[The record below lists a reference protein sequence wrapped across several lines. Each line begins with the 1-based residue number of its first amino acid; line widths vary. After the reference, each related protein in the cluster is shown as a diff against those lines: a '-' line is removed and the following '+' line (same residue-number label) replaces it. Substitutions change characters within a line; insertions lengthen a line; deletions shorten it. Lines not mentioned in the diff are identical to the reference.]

1 MAVDLIGGLASSSQ
15 SANLQ
20 TQTLSQQEFLNIML
34 TQLQFQDPL
43 KPMDNE
49 QFLAQMAQFSALAQ
63 TAQMNDRI
71 DTLLSI
77 QSATQSIGLIGKTVQ
92 VEADGASIVGRVAS
106 LSFSNGAPSLTVAAS
121 DGSLLTG
128 IGLSQIS
135 IVR

>member
-1 MAVDLIGGLASSSQ
+1 MAVDLIGGSPSATQ

-77 QSATQSIGLIGKTVQ
+77 QSASQSIGLIGKTVQ
-92 VEADGASIVGRVAS
+92 VDTYGASTVGTVTS
-106 LSFSNGAPSLTVAAS
+106 LSFSNGAPSLTVTANNGA
-121 DGSLLTG
+121 LLTG
-128 IGLSQIS
+128 VGLSQIS

>member
-1 MAVDLIGGLASSSQ
+1 MAVDLIGGSPSATQ

-77 QSATQSIGLIGKTVQ
+77 QSASQSDRKSV
-92 VEADGASIVGRVAS
+92 V
-106 LSFSNGAPSLTVAAS
+106 
-121 DGSLLTG
+121 
-128 IGLSQIS
+128 
-135 IVR
+135 

>member
-1 MAVDLIGGLASSSQ
+1 MAVDLIGGSASSLQ

-49 QFLAQMAQFSALAQ
+49 QFLAQMAQFSSLAQ

-71 DTLLSI
+71 DTLLTV
-77 QSATQSIGLIGKTVQ
+77 QAATQSIGLIGKTVQ
-92 VEADGASIVGRVAS
+92 VDTATTSTVGTVSS
-106 LSFSNGAPSLTVAAS
+106 LTFSSGAPSMTVTAS
-121 DGSLLTG
+121 DGSILTG
-128 IGLSQIS
+128 VSVSQIS
-135 IVR
+135 VIR